1 MAKVKKPTS
10 KAAKP
15 KKAAAAKPKTKAAK
29 PRKAAKAA
37 APRKAAKPRKPAPT
51 NKKSSRA
58 AGTTVDAYVAK
69 QGAWQQGVIAQLR
82 EILREGAPGAT
93 EQIKW
98 GQPVYDWNGP
108 FAHIKAFS
116 SSVNL
121 GFWRGATLKDPD
133 GLLTGEGDR
142 MKAVKITTPAGVQRA
157 AFVAL
162 VREAVRLNDELGD
175 PTKR

>member
-1 MAKVKKPTS
+1 M
-10 KAAKP
+10 AKP
-15 KKAAAAKPKTKAAK
+15 KKAAAKPKAAK
-29 PRKAAKAA
+29 PKK
-37 APRKAAKPRKPAPT
+37 KPAP
-51 NKKSSRA
+51 KRA
-58 AGTTVDAYVAK
+58 APKRERTSVDAYVAK
-69 QGAWQQGVIAQLR
+69 QGAWQQAVIAQLR

-98 GQPVYDWNGP
+98 GQPVYEWNGP

-121 GFWRGATLKDPD
+121 GFWRGTTLKDPQ
-133 GLLTGEGDR
+133 GLLSGEGDR
-142 MKAVKITTPAGVQRA
+142 MKHVKITRPADVNRA